1 MNYAIDP
8 AVGCRY
14 FLTGLRYLRSFH
26 QMALPVNGSTHL
38 IPAYYSIYRPR
49 KDERLSWPSWLTYS
63 GWLTH
68 NSGHP
73 SAAGRAQNRESSPAK
88 DRRSTTMP
96 RGTNFNSKLR
106 SNSGQGL
113 RHTISPTPPPSYNIR
128 FVLLDIKGGIRNVS
142 QSLHGTSNISS
153 LSHSFR
159 SSIFITLAASRTL
172 RIRQHST
179 SQLFHCAINR
189 GP

>member
-1 MNYAIDP
+1 
-8 AVGCRY
+8 
-14 FLTGLRYLRSFH
+14 
-26 QMALPVNGSTHL
+26 MALLVNGSTHL
-38 IPAYYSIYRPR
+38 IPAYYSFYRPR

-63 GWLTH
+63 GWLIH
-68 NSGHP
+68 ISGHP

-88 DRRSTTMP
+88 DRRSTTVP

-113 RHTISPTPPPSYNIR
+113 RHTISPTPPPSYSIR
-128 FVLLDIKGGIRNVS
+128 FVLLDIKGGVRNVS

-159 SSIFITLAASRTL
+159 SSIFITLAASRTVHPVPLVYATNTSTITLHLPTLSL
-172 RIRQHST
+172 RNKPWPVKHGTCQSST
-179 SQLFHCAINR
+179 QLSV
-189 GP
+189 